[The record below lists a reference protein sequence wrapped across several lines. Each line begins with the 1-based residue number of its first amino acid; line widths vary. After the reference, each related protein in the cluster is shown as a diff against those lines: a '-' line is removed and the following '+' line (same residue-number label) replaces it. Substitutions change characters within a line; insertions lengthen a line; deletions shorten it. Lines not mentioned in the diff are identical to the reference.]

1 MNTSDPSLRI
11 LLFGATGRTGKIFLK
26 MALDKGYQV
35 TAIVRSPA
43 KIETSHPNLT
53 VVQGNVMQL
62 QSFRTIVPS
71 HNVVISCIGVSS
83 TKPTTLYSQGTA
95 NILKAMSENNI
106 SRILCISAAA
116 VETSPKLPL
125 FLRLISR
132 YVVQRIFRHPYS
144 DARQM
149 EDLLRKSN
157 TNWTSVRPP
166 VLKDKAFT
174 GNYRYAVNDWLE
186 KCVSINRAD
195 LAFFILENITDSRT
209 YKSVVEV
216 AN

>member
-1 MNTSDPSLRI
+1 MNASKQSLRI
-11 LLFGATGRTGKIFLK
+11 LLFGATGRTGKIFLQ

-35 TAIVRSPA
+35 TAIARSPA
-43 KIETSHPNLT
+43 QIKIEHPNLI
-53 VVQGNVMQL
+53 VVQGNVMQF
-62 QSFRTIVPS
+62 QSFRTIGQN
-71 HNVVISCIGVSS
+71 HNVVVSCIGVSS

-95 NILKAMSENNI
+95 NILKAMNENKI
-106 SRILCISAAA
+106 SRLLCISAAA

-125 FLRLISR
+125 FLRLISK

-144 DARQM
+144 DAHQM
-149 EDLLRKSN
+149 EVLLRNSN

-186 KCVSINRAD
+186 KCISINRSD
-195 LAFFILENITDSRT
+195 LAFFLLENITNSQT
-209 YKSVVEV
+209 YKSIVEV